1 MASCNAGRESPRRET
16 RRSQTRVEDGA
27 MRVLI
32 VDDDERNG
40 SRLRAQLEAHPAITS
55 ARHVSSDEAST
66 AELDATDYLV
76 MHVADERLREAAQRL
91 LSRDEE
97 PAGQSFR
104 QTILVK
110 ITDRLIPLDVAD
122 IDCILA
128 SGPYADVL
136 AHGRRYT
143 IRASLSSLQT
153 ELDPSEFMRVHR
165 SAIVRLRA
173 IASFKRLPAGDGSLL
188 TQGGTPL
195 RVSRARR
202 AALERWFG

>member
-1 MASCNAGRESPRRET
+1 
-16 RRSQTRVEDGA
+16 

-32 VDDDERNG
+32 VDDDETKG
-40 SRLRAQLEAHPAITS
+40 SRLRAQLERHPEITS
-55 ARHVSSDEAST
+55 ARHVSSSDASV

-76 MHVADERLREAAQRL
+76 MHVGDARLREAARRL
-91 LSRDEE
+91 LIPADESAR
-97 PAGQSFR
+97 PSFR
-104 QTILVK
+104 RTILVK

-128 SGPYADVL
+128 SGPYADIL

-143 IRASLSSLQT
+143 IRESLTSLQA
-153 ELDPSEFMRVHR
+153 ELDPNDFMRVHR

-173 IASFKRLPAGDGSLL
+173 IAAFKRLPAGDGAVQ
-188 TQGGTPL
+188 TQGGSSL

-202 AALERWFG
+202 AALERWFGLA

>member
-1 MASCNAGRESPRRET
+1 
-16 RRSQTRVEDGA
+16 

-32 VDDDERNG
+32 VDDDENNG
-40 SRLRAQLEAHPAITS
+40 SRLRAQLEQHPAITS
-55 ARHVSSDEAST
+55 ARHVSADEASP

-76 MHVADERLREAAQRL
+76 MHVGDARLREAAQRV
-91 LSRDEE
+91 LSGADESTA
-97 PAGQSFR
+97 PSFR
-104 QTILVK
+104 RTILVR

-136 AHGRRYT
+136 ARGRRYT
-143 IRASLSSLQT
+143 IRESLTSLQDG
-153 ELDPSEFMRVHR
+153 LDPNEFMRVHR

-173 IASFKRLPAGDGSLL
+173 IASFKRLPAGDGSLQ
-188 TQGGTPL
+188 TQGGATL

-202 AALERWFG
+202 AALERWFGLV